1 MDATLLGKGV
11 FADKIKNLNMKLSW
25 IILLSLKSSVRWPY
39 KRLTEGEEERPH
51 EDRGRDQHQV
61 TQPHTREGPRAPG
74 ATRSRKSQGRILPHA
89 PGGSAAQM
97 TLGFQTSDCELWEP

>member
-11 FADKIKNLNMKLSW
+11 FADVIKNLNTKLSW

-61 TQPHTREGPRAPG
+61 TQPHTRDRTPSSWSHQKPEE
-74 ATRSRKSQGRILPHA
+74 SRKDSPTCIWRERSPNDTWL
-89 PGGSAAQM
+89 
-97 TLGFQTSDCELWEP
+97 SDI